1 MENIMQQEPSEEKD
15 EATEQGQS
23 FESQALTEH
32 LRELR
37 SCLIVTIIAVIIGF
51 AVSYG
56 FIKPIGTWFFKPLI
70 DVLPEGS
77 SLIFTSYQEGFF
89 FYLKLALVCG
99 LLAASPVIFYQI
111 WLFVAPGLYRHEKR
125 VLVPFTF
132 LSTLCFLGGA
142 AFGYFVVFPPA
153 FRFLVGYSN
162 EFLTS
167 LPTVSEYFS
176 LAIRLLI
183 AFGVIFEMPILM
195 VFLAKMGVVTVSFL
209 QKNRKYAILIN
220 FIIAAIL
227 TPTPD
232 IVNQM
237 MMGIPLLILYEISVV
252 AVYFFGKKSFG
263 GFTEKELVGS
273 NGNSSENTI

>member
-1 MENIMQQEPSEEKD
+1 MHDKSSEEKKIISD
-15 EATEQGQS
+15 GSEQTL
-23 FESQALTEH
+23 ESQALTEH

-37 SCLIVTIIAVIIGF
+37 SCLIISLIAVIIGF
-51 AVSYG
+51 AASYG
-56 FIKPIGTWFFKPLI
+56 FIKPIGTWFFKPLME
-70 DVLPEGS
+70 VLPEGG

-99 LLAASPVIFYQI
+99 LLFATPVIFYQVWRFI
-111 WLFVAPGLYRHEKR
+111 APGLYKHEKR
-125 VLVPFTF
+125 VLLPFTL
-132 LSTLCFLGGA
+132 LSTICFIGGA

-162 EFLTS
+162 EYLTS
-167 LPTVSEYFS
+167 MPAVSEYFS
-176 LAIRLLI
+176 LALRLLI

-195 VFLAKMGVVTVSFL
+195 VFLAKMGIVSVAFL
-209 QKNRKYAILIN
+209 NKHRKYAILIN

-232 IVNQM
+232 VVNQM
-237 MMGIPLLILYEISVV
+237 MMGIPLLILYEISVA

-263 GFTEKELVGS
+263 CFVEEGEASSGS
-273 NGNSSENTI
+273 N